1 VTSVVPDKYNQET
14 IMKTCV
20 CGYTSSKNISQ
31 HATACVEYK
40 KAVDKALANA
50 SGYIEELYLNTL
62 SVSACVDHIMTKEGL
77 EIAGAKIRKWV
88 DARIDERSIRVSALN
103 KKHQQKKQE
112 KIRQTTR
119 ERYGVDNIGQIPGKA
134 WSNNSVP
141 YERLSFVDDLAQ
153 FRKDVGD
160 ATWNTFMRM
169 SRRNEVPTTCHY
181 TNITFN
187 DDILERVNPND
198 PYKRTIDHIVPV
210 TEAFFKGWSVEKT
223 SSQENLV
230 FCLRVINTLK
240 SNTNHDDFVTNYLPY
255 IKEKLHESKISKEVD
270 RETTSV

>member
-1 VTSVVPDKYNQET
+1 
-14 IMKTCV
+14 MKTCV
-20 CGYTSSKNISQ
+20 CGYTSPKSISA
-31 HATACVEYK
+31 HAQACKPYKDELKRVTENATEY
-40 KAVDKALANA
+40 L
-50 SGYIEELYLNTL
+50 EELYLASYSVKECVEQIIQRENTL
-62 SVSACVDHIMTKEGL
+62 VQHG
-77 EIAGAKIRKWV
+77 GIRKFA
-88 DARIDERSIRVSALN
+88 DSFLDKLGIREGVGGKN
-103 KKHQQKKQE
+103 NQRKKQE

-119 ERYGVDNIGQIPGKA
+119 ERYGVDNIGQLPGKA
-134 WSNNSVP
+134 WTNNSVP

-169 SRRNEVPTTCHY
+169 KRRNEVPTLCHY
-181 TNITFN
+181 TGITFN
-187 DDILERVNPND
+187 DDVLERVNPND
-198 PYKRTIDHIVPV
+198 PYKRTIDHLVPV

-270 RETTSV
+270 RETTSM